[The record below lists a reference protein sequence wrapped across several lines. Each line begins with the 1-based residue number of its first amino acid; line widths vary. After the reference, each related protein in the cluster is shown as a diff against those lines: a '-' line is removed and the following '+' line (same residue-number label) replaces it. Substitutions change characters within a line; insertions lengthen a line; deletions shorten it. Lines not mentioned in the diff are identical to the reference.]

1 MNQKWNDFLDKLNM
15 DSELKEQIRNPLN
28 VEIMVKKESQRFM
41 LIIET
46 EFFLTIEKIQII
58 EGVLE
63 KAFYPYGAYVFPR
76 NNYVLDAIEKMYPYL
91 SYRIS
96 KKALFFKDVPMTFNY
111 KEGIL
116 NITLPS
122 SFHVSSF
129 KNRKINTSLFKWF
142 KRMFDREDYLKDI
155 ILDSN
160 EKFEDTLVSI
170 EEKEKE
176 AVSKVNEIQLERKE
190 YVKTK
195 EKAIKKTRESHVLFG
210 NSILEEGTYPES
222 LMDPLKNVVYYGIV
236 YQLEERILKNGSL
249 LITFA
254 LLGKMTGIYCKMFL
268 KKNEDRPNL
277 KNGQFLKIK
286 GNGQIDLY
294 KKDITLTVKDINI
307 YFPEIISDK
316 APAKRV
322 ELHLH
327 TKMSALDATL
337 DIHDLF
343 KRMKEYGH
351 NTVAITDH
359 GVVQIF
365 PEAYTL
371 GKKEN
376 IKVLFGIEGYLYDD
390 SDKENLKKSAYH
402 IVLIV
407 KNMIGLKHLYEL
419 VTESHLNNFY
429 RRPKIPMSKLKDLR
443 EGLILGSACEAG
455 ELYRAIVEGKPKERI
470 KEIASFYDYLEI
482 QPISNNLYMVRNGL
496 VENEEVIRNYNREIV
511 ALGEELN
518 KPVVATGDVHF
529 LEKEDQLYRAVLMK
543 SKGFRDVSQPALYYR
558 TTEEMLKEFDYLG
571 AEKAYKVVIENT
583 NKVAGWIEEEI
594 TPVPKEFFPPEIDGA
609 ENQVKEIT
617 LDMAHEIYGNPL
629 PEIVEKRLDKE
640 LKSIISNGFSVLYLI
655 AHKLVKK
662 SNEDGYIVG
671 SRGSVGSSL
680 VATMMGITEVNPLVP
695 HYLCSY
701 CKTSEFIEDGSYS
714 CGADMPDKN
723 CPHCGE
729 KYIKDGFHIP
739 FETFLGFDGDKV
751 PDIDLNFSGEY
762 QPIIHRYTEEIFGKG
777 NVFKA
782 GTIGTV
788 ADKTAYGFVRKY
800 YEEEN
805 LILPKEVAINAI
817 ASGCVGVKRT
827 TGQHP
832 GGIMVVPKST
842 DIHYF
847 TPLQRPAD
855 DTKSDIITTHFDYHS
870 IGDQLVKL
878 DLLGHDDPTII
889 KYLEE
894 ITGVDVKHIPLD
906 QQDVM
911 SLFLSADAL
920 NLEEPFVDVGSLG
933 LPEFGTSFV
942 RQMLKDTKP
951 SMFSDLLRISG
962 FSHGTDVWL
971 NNAKDLIVSGRVKL
985 SEAIS
990 TRDDIMVY
998 LMQKGLEASMAFK
1011 IMEFVRKG
1019 RGLTDEFRAVM
1030 IENNVPEWYIASCE
1044 KISYMF
1050 PKAHATAY
1058 VMMAFRLGYFK
1069 IFHKEAFYAS
1079 YFSIRGE
1086 NFDFN
1091 LFKDKKS
1098 VKDGLDQLSGI
1109 KMMTA
1114 RDKEIK
1120 SLLEIAYE
1128 MYLRGISVLNIDL
1141 NQSDAARF
1149 KVVEGNLLPPFLAIP
1164 GLGVKAAE
1172 TVVTERNKS
1181 PFLSIDDV
1189 RRRGKLNNKI
1199 IEEMKELKILDDL
1212 PESEQ
1217 LLLF

>member
-1 MNQKWNDFLDKLNM
+1 MNQKWNNFLDKLNI
-15 DSELKEQIRNPLN
+15 DAQLKEQIRNPLS
-28 VEIMVKKESQRFM
+28 VEIMVKKESQRFI

-46 EFFLTIEKIQII
+46 ASFLTIEKIETI
-58 EGVLE
+58 ENALAE
-63 KAFYPYGAYVFPR
+63 AFYPYAAFVFSR
-76 NNYVLDAIEKMYPYL
+76 NNYRLEAMDEIYPYIT
-91 SYRIS
+91 YRIS
-96 KKALFFKDVPMTFNY
+96 KMALFFKDVPMVFAY
-111 KEGIL
+111 QEGIL

-122 SFHVSSF
+122 SFHVSF
-129 KNRKINTSLFKWF
+129 FENRKIKSSIYKWF
-142 KRMFDREDYLKDI
+142 NRVFNREDYLKDI
-155 ILDSN
+155 LLESN
-160 EKFEDTLVSI
+160 EEFEDTLVSI

-176 AVSKVNEIQLERKE
+176 AVSKVSEIQLEKKK
-190 YVKTK
+190 YKKAK
-195 EKAIKKTRESHVLFG
+195 EKSIKKTRESHVLFG

-222 LMDPLKNVVYYGIV
+222 LMEPLKNVVYYGIV
-236 YQLEERILKNGSL
+236 SQLEERILKNGSL

-254 LLGKMTGIYCKMFL
+254 LLGKMTGMYCKMFL
-268 KKNEDRPNL
+268 KKNEERPNL
-277 KNGQFLKIK
+277 KNGQLLKIK

-307 YFPEIISDK
+307 YFPEITADK
-316 APAKRV
+316 APVKRV

-337 DIHDLF
+337 DIHELF

-351 NTVAITDH
+351 EAVAITDH
-359 GVVQIF
+359 GVVQMF
-365 PEAYTL
+365 PEAYAL

-376 IKVLFGIEGYLYDD
+376 IKVLFGMEGYLYDD
-390 SDKENLKKSAYH
+390 LDKENLKKSAYH
-402 IVLIV
+402 IILIV
-407 KNMIGLKHLYEL
+407 KNMVGLKHLYEL

-429 RRPKIPMSKLKDLR
+429 RRPKIPMSKLKELR
-443 EGLILGSACEAG
+443 EGIILGSACEAG

-496 VENEEVIRNYNREIV
+496 VENEEVIRNYNREVV

-529 LEKEDQLYRAVLMK
+529 LEKEDELYRAVLMK
-543 SKGFRDVSQPALYYR
+543 SKGFRDVLQPALYYR

-571 AEKAYKVVIENT
+571 ADKAYEVVIENT
-583 NKVAGWIEEEI
+583 NKITRWIEEDI
-594 TPVPKEFFPPEIDGA
+594 IPVPKEFFPPEIDGA
-609 ENQVKEIT
+609 EDQVKEIT
-617 LDMAHEIYGNPL
+617 MDMAYQIYGEPL
-629 PEIVEKRLDKE
+629 PIIVEKRLDKE

-680 VATMMGITEVNPLVP
+680 VATMMGITEVNPLAP
-695 HYLCSY
+695 HYICSK

-723 CPHCGE
+723 CPQCGE

-894 ITGVDVKHIPLD
+894 MTGIDVKSIPLD
-906 QQDVM
+906 QKDVM
-911 SLFLSADAL
+911 SLFVSADAL

-1030 IENNVPEWYIASCE
+1030 IKNNVPAWYIESCE

-1058 VMMAFRLGYFK
+1058 VTMAFRLGYFK
-1069 IFHKEAFYAS
+1069 IFHKKAFYAS
-1079 YFSIRGE
+1079 YFSVRGE

-1098 VKDGLDQLSGI
+1098 VKEGLDQLSGI
-1109 KMMTA
+1109 QMMTA
-1114 RDKEIK
+1114 RDKEVK
-1120 SLLEIAYE
+1120 GLLEIAFE
-1128 MYLRGISVLNIDL
+1128 MYLRGIKVLNIDL

-1172 TVVTERNKS
+1172 TVVTERDKNA
-1181 PFLSIDDV
+1181 FLSIDDV
-1189 RRRGKLNNKI
+1189 RRRGKLNNTI
-1199 IEEMKELKILDDL
+1199 IEEMKELGILDGL

>member
-1 MNQKWNDFLDKLNM
+1 MNQKWNDFLDQLDIDK
-15 DSELKEQIRNPLN
+15 DLKEKIRNPLN
-28 VEIMVKKESQRFM
+28 VEIMVKKESQNFILLLEADTFLAIEM
-41 LIIET
+41 IET
-46 EFFLTIEKIQII
+46 IENA
-58 EGVLE
+58 LE
-63 KAFYPYGAYVFPR
+63 KAFYPYDAYVFPR
-76 NNYVLDAIEKMYPYL
+76 HN
-91 SYRIS
+91 YRIETVDALFS
-96 KKALFFKDVPMTFNY
+96 YLTYRIGKKASFFKETPMTFEY
-111 KEGIL
+111 KEGHLDI
-116 NITLPS
+116 ILPS

-129 KNRKINTSLFKWF
+129 ENRKIKESIFKWF
-142 KRMFDREDYLKDI
+142 KRIFDSADYLKSVQI
-155 ILDSN
+155 VSN
-160 EKFEDTLVSI
+160 EAFEDLLVDI

-176 AVSKVNEIQLERKE
+176 AINKVSECQVEKKE
-190 YVKTK
+190 FLKAK
-195 EKAIKKTRESHVLFG
+195 AKAIKKTSESHVLFG
-210 NSILEEGTYPES
+210 GSILEEGTFPES
-222 LMDPLKNVVYYGIV
+222 LMEPLKNIV
-236 YQLEERILKNGSL
+236 YFGTISQLEERVLKNSSL

-254 LLGKMTGIYCKMFL
+254 LLGKTTGMYCKMFL
-268 KKNEDRPNL
+268 KKNEDKPNL
-277 KNGQFLKIK
+277 KNGQWTKIR

-307 YFPEIISDK
+307 YFPEIKGDS
-316 APAKRV
+316 AEEKRV

-337 DIHDLF
+337 DIHGLF
-343 KRMKEYGH
+343 SRMKDYGH
-351 NTVAITDH
+351 DTVAITDH
-359 GVVQIF
+359 GVVQMF
-365 PEAYTL
+365 PEAYAL

-376 IKVLFGIEGYLYDD
+376 INVLFGMEGYLYDD
-390 SDKENLKKSAYH
+390 CEKENLKKSAYH
-402 IVLIV
+402 IILIV
-407 KNMIGLKHLYEL
+407 KNMVGLKHLYEL

-429 RRPKIPMSKLKDLR
+429 RRPKIPMSKLKALKD
-443 EGLILGSACEAG
+443 GLILGSACEAG
-455 ELYRAIVEGKPKERI
+455 ELYRAVVEGKSEERI
-470 KEIASFYDYLEI
+470 HEIAALYDYFEI
-482 QPISNNLYMVRNGL
+482 QPVSNNLYMVRNGL
-496 VENEEVIRNYNREIV
+496 VENEETIRDFNRRII
-511 ALGEELN
+511 ALGEVLG

-529 LEKEDQLYRAVLMK
+529 LEKEDEIYRAVLMK

-571 AEKAYKVVIENT
+571 KEKAYEIVVENT
-583 NKVAGWIEEEI
+583 RRVAGWVEEEI
-594 TPVPKEFFPPEIDGA
+594 IPVPEKFYPPEIDGA
-609 ENQVKEIT
+609 EDQVKEIT
-617 LDMAHEIYGNPL
+617 MAKAYTIYGKSL
-629 PEIVEKRLDKE
+629 PDIVEKRLEKE

-680 VATMMGITEVNPLVP
+680 VATMMGITEVNPLAP
-695 HYLCSY
+695 HYVCSQ
-701 CKTSEFIEDGSYS
+701 CQTSEFIEDGSYS
-714 CGADMPDKN
+714 CGADMPDRN
-723 CPHCGE
+723 CPNCGE
-729 KYIKDGFHIP
+729 KYFKDGFYIP
-739 FETFLGFDGDKV
+739 FETFLGFDGDKI

-762 QPIIHRYTEEIFGKG
+762 QPIIHKYTEEIFGKG

-805 LILPKEVAINAI
+805 LILPKEVAVNAI

-870 IGDQLVKL
+870 IGEQLVKL

-894 ITGVDVKHIPLD
+894 LTGLDVKTIPLD
-906 QQDVM
+906 HKDVM
-911 SLFLSADAL
+911 SLFVSDKAL
-920 NLEEPFVDVGSLG
+920 ELEEKYVGVGSLG

-951 SMFSDLLRISG
+951 KMFSDLLRISG

-1019 RGLTDEFRAVM
+1019 RGLTDEFRDVM
-1030 IENNVPEWYIASCE
+1030 EANHVPAWYIESCE

-1058 VMMAFRLGYFK
+1058 VTMAFRLGYFK

-1079 YFSIRGE
+1079 YFSVRGE

-1098 VKDGLDQLSGI
+1098 VKDGLDQLTGI
-1109 KMMTA
+1109 QMMTA
-1114 RDKEIK
+1114 RDKEVK
-1120 SLLEIAYE
+1120 GLLEIAYE
-1128 MYLRGISVLNIDL
+1128 MYLRGIKVLNIDL
-1141 NQSDAARF
+1141 DKSDAARF
-1149 KVVEGNLLPPFLAIP
+1149 KVVDGNLLPPFLAIP

-1172 TVVTERNKS
+1172 TVVKERDKS
-1181 PFLSIDDV
+1181 PFLSIDDL
-1189 RRRGKLNNKI
+1189 RRRGKLNNTI
-1199 IEEMKELKILDDL
+1199 IEEMKVLGIVEGL